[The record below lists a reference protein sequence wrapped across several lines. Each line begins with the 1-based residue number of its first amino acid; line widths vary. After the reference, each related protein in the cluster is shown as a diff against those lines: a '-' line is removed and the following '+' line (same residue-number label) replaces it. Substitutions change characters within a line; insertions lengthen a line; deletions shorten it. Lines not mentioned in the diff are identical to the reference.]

1 MFFSSDEEYAR
12 RVQMQNE
19 WVVRQVDNMQ
29 DYKQSLLFSLAAN
42 LEAEV
47 SLGILCVF
55 RGILVP
61 LTVVCWSS
69 HFGCFPN
76 FGCFLI
82 ATPFHIGLFSYED
95 VSRYFL

>member
-1 MFFSSDEEYAR
+1 MQLLFFCIINHIFTFLFLHTSSDEEYAR

-47 SLGILCVF
+47 RL
-55 RGILVP
+55 
-61 LTVVCWSS
+61 
-69 HFGCFPN
+69 
-76 FGCFLI
+76 
-82 ATPFHIGLFSYED
+82 
-95 VSRYFL
+95 